1 MVVVML
7 VMEVTNMNETIIKEI
22 EQQLLRYLDNAQM
35 EQLHKTLKYCLEN
48 VEIKIKENEIDDIY
62 DYTNIEL
69 INKFIAAKEIEGCS
83 ERTIKYYKST
93 LLMLDSRMSIHVT
106 HMTTDNLREYLTNY
120 QKINNCSKVSI
131 DNIRRN
137 LSSFFSWLE
146 EENYILKSPMKRIH
160 KIKTDKI
167 IKEILS
173 DESLECLRDNC
184 NNLRDLAIIDLL
196 ASTGMRVG
204 ELVKLNINDIDFEN
218 RECVVFGKG
227 NKERPVYF
235 DARTKIHLKNYLN
248 SRIDDNPA
256 LFVSLDKPYD
266 RLKISGVEI
275 RLRSLG
281 RKLGINKVHPHKFR
295 RTVATKAIDKGMP
308 IEQVQSLLGHS
319 QIDTTMHYAMVN
331 QNNVKESHRKYVA

>member
-1 MVVVML
+1 MKT
-7 VMEVTNMNETIIKEI
+7 EIIKEI
-22 EQQLLRYLDNAQM
+22 EQSLLNYYDNAQM
-35 EQLHKTLKYCLEN
+35 ELLHSTLTRCLEN
-48 VEIKIKENEIDDIY
+48 VEVVLKDDSSSDISKHSNE
-62 DYTNIEL
+62 EL
-69 INKFIAAKEIEGCS
+69 INKFISAKEIEGCS
-83 ERTIKYYKST
+83 KRTTKYYEST
-93 LLMLDSRMSIHVT
+93 LLKMNNKMNKSIT
-106 HMTTDNLREYLTNY
+106 HMTTDDLRSYLTEY
-120 QKINNCSKVSI
+120 QKINDCSKASV

-160 KIKTDKI
+160 KIKVDKV
-167 IKEILS
+167 IKETYS
-173 DESLECLRDNC
+173 DETLELLRDNC
-184 NNLRDLAIIDLL
+184 DCLRDLAIIDLL

-248 SRIDDNPA
+248 SRNDSDLA
-256 LFVSLDKPYD
+256 LFVSLDSPHE
-266 RLKISGVEI
+266 RLNISGVEI
-275 RLRSLG
+275 RLRQLG
-281 RKLGINKVHPHKFR
+281 RRLGIQKVHPHKFR